1 MHPDA
6 KLCPQLQDL
15 DLQID
20 ELSKQIS
27 ELPKH
32 IAQIEK
38 TLENRIRRLESEK
51 AALAVNQKDRKRFEG
66 DIQVSEQ
73 KISKLRSQLMEAK
86 TNEQY
91 RAFQAEIAFC
101 EGEIRKSEDKILEL
115 MGQSEPLEKNV
126 KLAEGELA
134 GDKQRV
140 AEEVQQARARTE
152 ALKKQ
157 LADVRA
163 RRGDVAGQMQRP
175 TLTQYERMRPRKAG
189 RAVAEIVNERCSGCH
204 IMVRPQIIQ
213 DLRIT
218 ERLITCESCGRFL
231 YIEAPPTT
239 FEEIMAADPRGTR
252 VDMS

>member
-38 TLENRIRRLESEK
+38 TLEDRIRKLESEK
-51 AALAVNQKDRKRFEG
+51 AALATNQKERKRLEG
-66 DIQVSEQ
+66 EIQVSEQ
-73 KISKLRSQLMEAK
+73 KISKLRSQLMDAK

-91 RAFQAEIAFC
+91 RAFQAEIAFG
-101 EGEIRKSEDKILEL
+101 EGEIRKAEDKILEL
-115 MGQSEPLEKNV
+115 MAQSEPLEKNV

-140 AEEVQQARARTE
+140 AEEVQQARIRTE
-152 ALKKQ
+152 ELKKQ
-157 LADVRA
+157 LAEVRA
-163 RRGDVAGQMQRP
+163 RRGEVAAQMQRS
-175 TLTQYERMRPRKAG
+175 TVAQYERMRPRKAG
-189 RAVAEIVNERCSGCH
+189 RAVAEILNERCSGCH
-204 IMVRPQIIQ
+204 IIVRPQMMQ

-231 YIEAPPTT
+231 YIEPPPTT
-239 FEEIMAADPRGTR
+239 FEEVMAADPRGTR